1 MFEKKYEIIVGAPKA
16 VSWDE
21 YYKNALEEYLTLLS
35 TCGNDEKV
43 FQKFFEDNP
52 AFMPGAFELIGESGH
67 YPFPLALISQPNI
80 GDLGFKR
87 IPDFIWLAQDSL
99 HFCPVL
105 IEIEKPNKKT
115 FTAQGIQTAD
125 FSQALNQIYEWKTI
139 LNQPENIL
147 NFYKYFNIPM
157 EMREKKFSPQYGLI
171 YGRRSEYT
179 GNNDLT
185 RKRAELVPD
194 DVVLISY
201 DRIITTASPKYEDL
215 MCCKLSNRKYQ
226 VLTVPPTFRYGPHLV
241 CDLLNV
247 NGFTDAVSDIKMVT
261 EERKKFLKER
271 YSYWMD
277 YASLKQQG
285 IIHTSDRE

>member
-1 MFEKKYEIIVGAPKA
+1 MLEKKYEIVLDAPKA

-21 YYKNALEEYLTLLS
+21 YYEHAKAEYLSLLS
-35 TCGNDEKV
+35 IGGNDEKV

-67 YPFPLALISQPNI
+67 YPFPLSLVSQPNV
-80 GDLGFKR
+80 GDLLFKR
-87 IPDFIWLAQDSL
+87 IPDFMWLAQDSL

-115 FTAQGIQTAD
+115 FTEKGVQTAD

-139 LNQPENIL
+139 LNEPENVL

-157 EMREKKFSPQYGLI
+157 EMRRKKFCPQYGLI
-171 YGRRSEYT
+171 YGRRSEYE
-179 GNNDLT
+179 GDSALT

-201 DRIITTASPKYEDL
+201 DRILTTGSSKYEDL
-215 MCCKLSNRKYQ
+215 LCCKLHNGKYQ

-241 CDLLNV
+241 SDLLNV
-247 NGFTDAVSDIKMVT
+247 NGFVDAVSNMKMVT
-261 EERKKFLKER
+261 EDRRQFLKER
-271 YSYWMD
+271 YNYWIR
-277 YASLKQQG
+277 YASLEQQG
-285 IIHTSDRE
+285 LIHTSDRE